1 MFRLCQLVRQ
11 GAMPNRGRAE
21 ELLARWREAE
31 RRHSSTEPGTL
42 EFEVTRLEILEV
54 RRDYQRAI
62 DEVDDHPSIDL
73 PDSRP
78 VTVPA
83 D

>member
-1 MFRLCQLVRQ
+1 
-11 GAMPNRGRAE
+11 MPNRGRAE

-31 RRHSSTEPGTL
+31 RRHAGTDPGTL
-42 EFEVTRLEILEV
+42 EFEVTRVEILEI

-62 DEVDDHPSIDL
+62 DEIDVHLGIDHVEP
-73 PDSRP
+73 RP
-78 VTVPA
+78 VAVPV